1 MHANRKGSG
10 FSVGRG
16 LFDRLRACV
25 DRLATKTKSMHHLIA
40 CGKPETPARSCGWRA
55 MQNDSF
61 LTFVEE
67 EMLAFSDGVAPEQQ
81 RLA

>member
-1 MHANRKGSG
+1 MRRSAGYQDQEHASSHRVWEEQKKKGR
-10 FSVGRG
+10 V
-16 LFDRLRACV
+16 RA
-25 DRLATKTKSMHHLIA
+25 A

-55 MQNDSF
+55 MQKDSF
-61 LTFVEE
+61 LTFVVAE